1 MISEENII
9 LNNLNID
16 KICKKY
22 KSENT
27 LINQEIEMKSKLNY
41 SS

>member
-9 LNNLNID
+9 LNYLNID
-16 KICKKY
+16 KIFKKY

-27 LINQEIEMKSKLNY
+27 LANQELEISQKMNY
-41 SS
+41 NS